1 VTATVVDVSA
11 YQGTGGAPIAKL
23 VKAGAKAIIMRAS
36 IGTQPDVAVD
46 ENAQACIA
54 AGIPFGFYAFAYPGL
69 AAPDQARAFWKAC
82 SKYVKPDTALVYD
95 AERGQA
101 AARADNFAK
110 ELRQLIGADRQL
122 TLYTSYGYWRSKGNP
137 DATGDYDA
145 LWLAYYTERGQNLDA
160 KLDTSSV
167 DFRVHGLAGFRLA
180 AMVQF
185 GPLRLDGHAY
195 DGDLYGLDIST
206 WRKVLGDGDPSPVR
220 PPVDQRPRY
229 RLGANKYL
237 DALIANAKLLDVPDP
252 GNGPAWE
259 VGVGDAKADAIDAL
273 TQLHIADPLP

>member
-1 VTATVVDVSA
+1 MTATVVDVSQ
-11 YQGTGGAPIAKL
+11 YQGVGGAPIGKL
-23 VKAGAKAIIMRAS
+23 VAAGAKAIIMRAS
-36 IGTQPDVAVD
+36 IGTQPDAAVD
-46 ENAQACIA
+46 ENANACIK
-54 AGIPFGFYAFAYPGL
+54 AGIPYGFYAFAYPGL

-82 SKYVKPDTALVYD
+82 GKYVKPDTALVYD

-101 AARADNFAK
+101 ANRADNFSH
-110 ELRQLIGADRQL
+110 ELRQLHGQDRQH

-145 LWLAYYTERGQNLDA
+145 MWLAYYTERGQNLDA

-167 DFRVHGLAGFRLA
+167 DFRVHGLAGFRMA

-206 WRKVLGDGDPSPVR
+206 WRKVLGDGDPSPQR
-220 PPVDQRPRY
+220 PPIDQRPRY

-237 DALIANAKLLDVPDP
+237 DTLIANAKLLDVPDP

-259 VGVGDAKADAIDAL
+259 VGVGDAKQDAIDAL
-273 TQLHIADPLP
+273 TALHLADPLP